1 MLCGLQGSSG
11 GGPRSLC
18 EQDLV
23 GTIGFRLLNLDAT
36 EIWSWRILR
45 CGGAVMYLVEYP
57 ASPLASVP
65 EAPLLPSCDIKSISR
80 NYQTSPGDKISPSEN
95 HWFREP

>member
-1 MLCGLQGSSG
+1 
-11 GGPRSLC
+11 
-18 EQDLV
+18 
-23 GTIGFRLLNLDAT
+23 
-36 EIWSWRILR
+36 
-45 CGGAVMYLVEYP
+45 MYLVEYP

>member
-1 MLCGLQGSSG
+1 MWPVGQLW

-18 EQDLV
+18 KQDLV
-23 GTIGFRLLNLDAT
+23 EAIGFRLLNLDAT
-36 EIWSWRILR
+36 EIWSWRILC
-45 CGGAVMYLVEYP
+45 CGGAVMYIIEYP
-57 ASPLASVP
+57 ASPLASWIP